1 MTDKETDKY
10 FMQKVIKLAKNGQY
24 TVHPNPMVGAIV
36 VKNNK
41 IISSGYH
48 RKPGGAHAEQEA
60 IKKAGSNAKNSTLY
74 INLEPCCHYGR
85 TPPCSDLIIQSKI
98 RRVVVSCLD
107 PNPLVNGK
115 SIKQLRRSGVIV
127 NTGTLRKEAKELN
140 KGFFSKFINRRPY
153 ITAKFGMSIDGKI
166 SLESKKGVGTKFYI
180 TLENI

>member
-10 FMQKVIKLAKNGQY
+10 FMQKVINLAKNGQY

-48 RKPGGAHAEQEA
+48 KKPGGPHAEQEA

-107 PNPLVNGK
+107 PNPMVNGK
-115 SIKQLRRSGVIV
+115 SI
-127 NTGTLRKEAKELN
+127 
-140 KGFFSKFINRRPY
+140 
-153 ITAKFGMSIDGKI
+153 
-166 SLESKKGVGTKFYI
+166 
-180 TLENI
+180 